1 MLSSILILFALPLLD
16 TSRLR
21 SCAFRPLARLVF
33 WAFVVNFFLLLWL
46 GGQHPE
52 PPYVQLGQFCTL
64 FYFSYFLVLV
74 AGLGVVENTLFDIAT
89 LPNTPAARLDGGRG
103 PSNPLGQPPPLKIPP
118 ASPRGIKEITPSSI
132 FN

>member
-33 WAFVVNFFLLLWL
+33 WAFVVHFFLLLWL

-52 PPYVQLGQFCTL
+52 PPYVQLGQFCPL

-89 LPNTPAARLDGGRG
+89 LPNTPAGGLTQRVG
-103 PSNPLGQPPPLKIPP
+103 RPQPVSTATRKTDT
-118 ASPRGIKEITPSSI
+118 AKRVV
-132 FN
+132 